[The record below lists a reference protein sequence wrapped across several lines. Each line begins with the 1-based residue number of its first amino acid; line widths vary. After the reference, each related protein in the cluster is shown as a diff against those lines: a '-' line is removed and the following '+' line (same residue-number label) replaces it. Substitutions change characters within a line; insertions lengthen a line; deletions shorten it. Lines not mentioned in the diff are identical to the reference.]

1 MGFGFEREKVKVGV
15 VACRFRRRLQ
25 ELKGK
30 YGEGEAETKK
40 VALLPKIAS
49 NNGIQWSAATLFRGK
64 IISEIGVPL

>member
-40 VALLPKIAS
+40 VHKTRS
-49 NNGIQWSAATLFRGK
+49 NKSSI
-64 IISEIGVPL
+64 